1 MSTATKMFRI
11 LRYLQ
16 LWRID
21 NIANYYLLKN
31 ESDSLEKDHE
41 TDRSSSDAESFDDPL
56 SPLKKHSFKRNT
68 ALRSLGKLKVLL
80 PSFLQETDPRSEP
93 KPLRPTAWLDGLR
106 GVAAF
111 FVVLHHTTLIYF
123 SWAIYNGW
131 KDSNDHL
138 IQLPIIR
145 LMVSGRPNV
154 MTFFV
159 ISGYALSLKP
169 LSLIRKCQ
177 YAKVYATLA
186 SSTFRRHPRLYIPA
200 MIICLPAP
208 FITFWGGFAPADGMP
223 GAAVSGTNPPRF
235 DTLWEQLTDYKNAIL
250 TVSDF
255 YFPNGAIWRYSDSLW
270 TLPIEFRSSLVIF
283 AMLLA
288 LSRFTNGSR
297 ILITL
302 FVAAYSLWYLHWGEL
317 LFIGGMLI
325 ADRSVLAQ
333 RSLESRGSLSN
344 DCYEPPHRFLCFSA
358 SRSSAARR
366 MFSVVALIVVLFL
379 LGMPEQGQGAADSYG
394 YGYLSALIPEH
405 YHKLGDPDRFW
416 QPLGAILLVLVL
428 DSSRF
433 LQRPFTTRLAQYL
446 GKISFS
452 LYLVH
457 MQLIHSLGFI
467 TARYFLEIT
476 GSESYWQYGAGI
488 GLATLVTWIVTF
500 WLADL
505 GSRFVDAK
513 AVQFTAWVYDKLSKR
528 SIEGYG

>member
-1 MSTATKMFRI
+1 MYHL

-21 NIANYYLLKN
+21 NFAKYYLLKG
-31 ESDSLEKDHE
+31 EPDLLEKGDE
-41 TDRSSSDAESFDDPL
+41 TDRSSSDAESFDIPP
-56 SPLKKHSFKRNT
+56 SPLEKYTFRRNT
-68 ALRSLGKLKVLL
+68 ALRLLRKLKVLL
-80 PSFLQETDPRSEP
+80 PSFLQQTDRRLEP
-93 KPLRPTAWLDGLR
+93 KPLRPTSWLDGLR

-123 SWAIYNGW
+123 SWGIYNGW

-145 LMVSGRPNV
+145 LIISGRPNV

-169 LSLIRKCQ
+169 LSLIRKNQ
-177 YAKVYATLA
+177 YGKTYAALA

-200 MIICLPAP
+200 LIICLPAP
-208 FITFWGGFAPADGMP
+208 FIAFWGGFTPADGMP

-235 DTLWEQLTDYKNAIL
+235 DTIWEQLSDYKNAIL

-255 YFPNGAIWRYSDSLW
+255 YFPDGGSWRYSDSLW

-288 LSRFTNGSR
+288 LSRFTNRSR

-302 FVAAYSLWYLHWGEL
+302 CVAAYSLWYLHWGEL
-317 LFIGGMLI
+317 LFVGGMLV
-325 ADRSVLAQ
+325 ADRSILAQ
-333 RSLESRGSLSN
+333 RSPGSRGSLN
-344 DCYEPPHRFLCFSA
+344 DDCYDPPRRFLRYSP
-358 SRSSAARR
+358 SRSGAARR
-366 MFSVVALIVVLFL
+366 MLSVVALLLALFV
-379 LGMPEQGQGAADSYG
+379 LGMPEQGQGAADCYG
-394 YGYLSALIPEH
+394 YGYLSSLIPEH

-416 QPLGAILLVLVL
+416 QPLGAIFLILVL
-428 DSSRF
+428 DSSQF

-446 GKISFS
+446 GRISFS

-467 TARYFLEIT
+467 SARYFLQFT
-476 GSESYWQYGAGI
+476 GSDSYWQYGAGTA
-488 GLATLVTWIVTF
+488 LATLVTWIVTF

-505 GSRFVDAK
+505 GSRFIDAK
-513 AVQFTAWVYDKLSKR
+513 VVHFTAWVYEKLCKR